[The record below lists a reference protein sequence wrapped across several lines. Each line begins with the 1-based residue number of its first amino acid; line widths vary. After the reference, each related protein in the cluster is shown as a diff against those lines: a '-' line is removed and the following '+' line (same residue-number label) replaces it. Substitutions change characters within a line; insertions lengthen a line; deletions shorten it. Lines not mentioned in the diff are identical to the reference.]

1 MEGDL
6 GLGYAGGVADGSGE
20 VMGGRMTGGRGG
32 GDQNMFFG
40 ESWESSFPSHLHLD
54 VKSSIFDSQYVA
66 HYNADIMNSPG
77 IISFIYHFY
86 TYIIFFI
93 LFLIVSFI
101 ISFLSQGCYCRWT
114 KEGPVLWNTRTS
126 IPTIVTPRLR

>member
-6 GLGYAGGVADGSGE
+6 GLGYAGGVGDGSGE

-40 ESWESSFPSHLHLD
+40 ESWESSTSFPSHLHLD

-93 LFLIVSFI
+93 FFLLSRLSSLFYRRVATADGRRRVRFYGT
-101 ISFLSQGCYCRWT
+101 QGLQYQQSS
-114 KEGPVLWNTRTS
+114 PQD
-126 IPTIVTPRLR
+126 